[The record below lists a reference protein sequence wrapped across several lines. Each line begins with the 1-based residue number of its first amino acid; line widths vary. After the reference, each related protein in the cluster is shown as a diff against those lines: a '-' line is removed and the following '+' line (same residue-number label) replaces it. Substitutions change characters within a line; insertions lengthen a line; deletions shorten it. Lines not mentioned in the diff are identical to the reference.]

1 MWLLFVLGLSDIRL
15 NSCPLL
21 ASENSTQ
28 FFIKKISPNK
38 LSRKISEC
46 GSKPVRL
53 PLFATRNLIRHSL
66 SFPESLSNSVFEDS
80 KSEEPKPM
88 GSNTGSNTTSTTE
101 TQPGDGLNNADTKD
115 HCLEMASTEI
125 TEDLIKEEVSSL
137 NGESLGAVLT
147 DVVMDGEHCVHSS
160 EASPIKHEPDNS
172 KTPAV
177 PLRDEG
183 EGSVTKQT
191 EISTEL
197 SEKGESD
204 SCSEEDKEKRKMD
217 CSTES
222 KLPTVTQN
230 ADSESLCDENERILD
245 KTEAKAIL
253 CEDKL
258 PKDNELEE
266 TKVLTGS
273 KESETTAEEK
283 PATDEEMT
291 FISETEPQ
299 KTEMDVAFSE
309 NEEIVEKNETIGVE
323 STITTGPTTA
333 SAADNVA
340 VLTQSPPLEET
351 EKPPL
356 TAEQKA
362 KKKELM
368 DQCIYALEY
377 CLRRFPQH
385 HKSRY
390 RLAYVYYYSPE
401 HKVGNSIVKIRR
413 CNLRP
418 ILVGQINDSRG
429 YDILK
434 TGARSFCF

>member
-1 MWLLFVLGLSDIRL
+1 MQLG
-15 NSCPLL
+15 
-21 ASENSTQ
+21 T
-28 FFIKKISPNK
+28 F
-38 LSRKISEC
+38 
-46 GSKPVRL
+46 
-53 PLFATRNLIRHSL
+53 IRHFF
-66 SFPESLSNSVFEDS
+66 SFPESLSNNVFEDS
-80 KSEEPKPM
+80 KSEEPK
-88 GSNTGSNTTSTTE
+88 SAGSNTTCTTE

-115 HCLEMASTEI
+115 HCLEMASAET
-125 TEDLIKEEVSSL
+125 TKDLITEEVSSQ
-137 NGESLGAVLT
+137 NGESLEAVLT
-147 DVVMDGEHCVHSS
+147 DVVMDGEHCEHSS

-172 KTPAV
+172 KTLAV
-177 PLRDEG
+177 PLRDEI
-183 EGSVTKQT
+183 EGLVTKQT
-191 EISTEL
+191 VISTEL

-204 SCSEEDKEKRKMD
+204 SYGEEDKEERKMD

-222 KLPTVTQN
+222 KLPMVTKS

-266 TKVLTGS
+266 TKILTGS
-273 KESETTAEEK
+273 KEGETTAEEK

-291 FISETEPQ
+291 TISETEPK

-323 STITTGPTTA
+323 STIAAGTTTA

-340 VLTQSPPLEET
+340 LLTQSPLLEVT

-390 RLAYVYYYSPE
+390 RLAYVFYYSPE
-401 HKVGNSIVKIRR
+401 HKVGNSNVKITR

-418 ILVGQINDSRG
+418 TLVGQIIDPRAMIS
-429 YDILK
+429 
-434 TGARSFCF
+434 